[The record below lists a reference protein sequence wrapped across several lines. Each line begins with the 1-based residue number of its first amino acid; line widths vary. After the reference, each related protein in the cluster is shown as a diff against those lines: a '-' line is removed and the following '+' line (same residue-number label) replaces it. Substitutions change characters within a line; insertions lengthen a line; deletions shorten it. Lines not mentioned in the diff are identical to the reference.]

1 MSPLLL
7 LGTKVSA
14 PERAFYQAQANMLKE
29 QVLGL
34 LKNVFDADPALFLL
48 ELNVTADNQIRI
60 VLDGDNG
67 VSLKDCMKVSRAV
80 EHGLDREATDFSLEV
95 SSAGATA
102 PLLLPRQYRK
112 NIGRKMAVKAGANS
126 YEGKLTAADE
136 KSITLEWKSRE
147 PKTEGKG
154 KVTVQKRQEIALS
167 EIEEAKV
174 VLKF

>member
-1 MSPLLL
+1 M
-7 LGTKVSA
+7 
-14 PERAFYQAQANMLKE
+14 KE
-29 QVLGL
+29 KVLGL
-34 LKNVFDADPALFLL
+34 LEEVFDADPALFLL

-60 VLDGDNG
+60 ILDGDKG
-67 VSLKDCMKVSRAV
+67 VSLQDCMKASRAV
-80 EHGLDREATDFSLEV
+80 EHGLDREETDFSLEV

-112 NIGRKMAVKAGANS
+112 NIGRKMAVKAGAKAF
-126 YEGKLTAADE
+126 EGKLTAADE

-147 PKTEGKG
+147 PKTVGKG

>member
-1 MSPLLL
+1 
-7 LGTKVSA
+7 
-14 PERAFYQAQANMLKE
+14 MLKE

-34 LKNVFDADPALFLL
+34 LKEVFEADPSLFLL
-48 ELNVTADNQIRI
+48 ELNITADNQIRI

-80 EHGLDREATDFSLEV
+80 EHGLDREEADFGLEV
-95 SSAGATA
+95 SSAGATS

-112 NIGRKMAVKAGANS
+112 NIGRNMAVRAGADS
-126 YEGKLTAADE
+126 FQGKLTAVSE
-136 KSITLEWKSRE
+136 ESITLEWKSRE